1 MSLCEV
7 LRLNTVL
14 LKILMFGQPENN
26 PNGLRVVRTAR
37 TLDAIN
43 AARAV
48 EATLSNGNTGEWR
61 IYLQRMIEQLERE
74 AGRPEFE

>member
-7 LRLNTVL
+7 LRINTVL

-61 IYLQRMIEQLERE
+61 IYLQRMIEELERE

>member
-7 LRLNTVL
+7 LRINTVL

-26 PNGLRVVRTAR
+26 PNGLQVVRTAR

-48 EATLSNGNTGEWR
+48 EATLSNENNGEWR
-61 IYLQRMIEQLERE
+61 IYLQRMIEELERE

>member
-7 LRLNTVL
+7 LRINTVL

-48 EATLSNGNTGEWR
+48 EATLSNENNGEWR

>member
-7 LRLNTVL
+7 LRINTVL

-61 IYLQRMIEQLERE
+61 IYLQRMIEELERE
-74 AGRPEFE
+74 AGRPEF

>member
-7 LRLNTVL
+7 LRINTVL

-48 EATLSNGNTGEWR
+48 EATLSNENNGEWR
-61 IYLQRMIEQLERE
+61 IYLQRMIEELERE

>member
-1 MSLCEV
+1 
-7 LRLNTVL
+7 
-14 LKILMFGQPENN
+14 MFGQPENN

-48 EATLSNGNTGEWR
+48 EATLSNENNGEWR
-61 IYLQRMIEQLERE
+61 IYLQRMIEELERE

>member
-7 LRLNTVL
+7 LRINTVL

-48 EATLSNGNTGEWR
+48 EATLSNENNGEWR
-61 IYLQRMIEQLERE
+61 IYLQRMIEELERE
-74 AGRPEFE
+74 AGRPEF

>member
-7 LRLNTVL
+7 LRINTVL